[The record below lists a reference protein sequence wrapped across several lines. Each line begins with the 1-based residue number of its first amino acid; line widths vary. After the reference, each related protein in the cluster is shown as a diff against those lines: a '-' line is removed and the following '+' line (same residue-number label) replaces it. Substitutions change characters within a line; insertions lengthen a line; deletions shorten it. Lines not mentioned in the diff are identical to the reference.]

1 MKKYN
6 KPGIA
11 IIIYFTFLYVIYV
24 NYIYHVLE
32 FIPVDK
38 DYIPPA
44 FKYSARIENQ
54 HLIKIFLAFY
64 ISTEN
69 ISITEKTFK
78 ITNYNI

>member
-1 MKKYN
+1 M
-6 KPGIA
+6 
-11 IIIYFTFLYVIYV
+11 IYV
-24 NYIYHVLE
+24 NYIYHFLE

-38 DYIPPA
+38 DYIHLA

-54 HLIKIFLAFY
+54 HLIIIFLAFY
-64 ISTEN
+64 ISTVD